1 MRLTSAPL
9 RRQWGL
15 WAAQGRQGQPRRQA
29 PTGQPP
35 AAASIDRLTDCSSRP
50 AATAMAAIGPTRAQ
64 AARPK
69 AKQPARGVRSSN
81 DSLTY
86 PLNDSAVQLALDN
99 HGIDDSA
106 DVVDGRVVDE
116 LHDAG
121 IEVDFYF
128 GDVAASG
135 MPSQ

>member
-1 MRLTSAPL
+1 
-9 RRQWGL
+9 
-15 WAAQGRQGQPRRQA
+15 
-29 PTGQPP
+29 
-35 AAASIDRLTDCSSRP
+35 
-50 AATAMAAIGPTRAQ
+50 
-64 AARPK
+64 
-69 AKQPARGVRSSN
+69 
-81 DSLTY
+81 
-86 PLNDSAVQLALDN
+86 VQLALDN